1 MTDHR
6 KRELGAFLRAR
17 RERLKPQDVGLAAG
31 GGRRRTPGLRREEV
45 AQLSGVGLTWYTWL
59 EQGRDIPSSRQV
71 IEALATALRLD
82 DDDRSHL
89 FELAG
94 LRAAAQRSPGD
105 KLPSL
110 VQRVLDNLMPN
121 PAYVFDQRLDILAWN
136 AAQAKLWLDP
146 AKVEPAE
153 RNLLWLIFTDTA
165 VRELLVDWESAARN
179 VLGQFRAS
187 AGRNGNDRRFAEIAD
202 RLRAVSPDFG
212 KRWDSYPVA
221 EFNVEVNELDH
232 PLVGR
237 IDLDLLHLRLVEH
250 PTLTVVLQTPATA
263 IDSARLATLLDRLDR

>member
-17 RERLKPQDVGLAAG
+17 RERLKPQDVGLVAS
-31 GGRRRTPGLRREEV
+31 GRRRTPGLRREEV

-82 DDDRSHL
+82 DDDRDHI

-94 LRAAAQRSPGD
+94 LRAAEPRSPD
-105 KLPSL
+105 RALPAL

-136 AAQAKLWLDP
+136 AAQAELWMDP
-146 AKVEPAE
+146 GAVDPAE
-153 RNLLWLIFTDTA
+153 RNLLWLIFTDPL
-165 VRELLVDWESAARN
+165 VRTLLVDWESAAGS
-179 VLGQFRAS
+179 VLGQFRAA
-187 AGRNGNDRRFAEIAD
+187 AGRNSADHRYAEIAD
-202 RLRAVSPDFG
+202 RLRAASPEFG
-212 KRWDSYPVA
+212 RRWDSYPVA
-221 EFNVEVNELDH
+221 EFDVEVNRLDH
-232 PLVGR
+232 PRVGR

-250 PTLTVVLQTPATA
+250 PTLTVVLQTPVGPV
-263 IDSARLATLLDRLDR
+263 DSARLADLVDRTG

>member
-17 RERLKPQDVGLAAG
+17 RERLKPQDVGLAPVA
-31 GGRRRTPGLRREEV
+31 GRRRTPGLRREEV

-82 DDDRSHL
+82 DDDRDHI

-94 LRAAAQRSPGD
+94 LRAAEPRSPDGE
-105 KLPSL
+105 LPAL

-136 AAQAKLWLDP
+136 RAQALLWLDP
-146 AKVEPAE
+146 GTVEPAE
-153 RNLLWLIFTDTA
+153 RNLLWLIFTDPL
-165 VRELLVDWESAARN
+165 VRSLLVDWESAAGS
-179 VLGQFRAS
+179 VLGQFRAA
-187 AGRNGNDRRFAEIAD
+187 AGRSSGDHRYAEIAN
-202 RLRAVSPDFG
+202 RLREVSPEFG

-221 EFNVEVNELDH
+221 EFDVEVNRLDH
-232 PLVGR
+232 PGVGR

-250 PTLTVVLQTPATA
+250 PTLTVVLQTPVGPV
-263 IDSARLATLLDRLDR
+263 DSARIATLLDRSG